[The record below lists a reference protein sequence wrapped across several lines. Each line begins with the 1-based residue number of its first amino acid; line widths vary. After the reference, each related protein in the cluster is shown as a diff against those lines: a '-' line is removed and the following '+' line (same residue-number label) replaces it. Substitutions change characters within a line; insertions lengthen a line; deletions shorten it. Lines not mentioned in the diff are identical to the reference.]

1 MYHIYRFYI
10 KKFSVPTKVPTKRI
24 YETIDFN
31 PKINKVNDIIIPK
44 TNFQI
49 SDTFKNIPMRE
60 RYETIDF

>member
-1 MYHIYRFYI
+1 MYHIYRFSI
-10 KKFSVPTKVPTKRI
+10 KKFSIPTKVPAKRI

-44 TNFQI
+44 TFFKI
-49 SDTFKNIPMRE
+49 SEAFKKIPMRE